1 MPPPFEK
8 HVFVCLHDR
17 GPDNPRGSCAQKGSE
32 ALLKAFKDA
41 LNERGLGDSIR
52 ANKAG
57 CLDNCEQGCSVVVYP
72 EGVWYGGVRVSD
84 VGEIVERHLVAGEP
98 VARLRLFAAGTS
110 DAASG
115 VTPEPTD
122 N

>member
-17 GPDNPRGSCAQKGSE
+17 GPGGPRGSCAQKGSE
-32 ALLKAFKDA
+32 ELLKAFKAA
-41 LNERGLGDSIR
+41 LKERGLGESIR

-72 EGVWYGGVRVSD
+72 EGIWYGGVQVAD
-84 VGEIVERHLVAGEP
+84 VGEIVERHLAAGEP
-98 VARLRLFAAGTS
+98 VARLRLFAARAS
-110 DAASG
+110 DEVEGAI
-115 VTPEPTD
+115 PEPTD